1 MVCSSSLA
9 GIESLSSMDVD
20 ARTAETARA
29 SIVGSSDEERRVERF
44 PDDSTVEEAEAPTED
59 SERRNLIKR

>member
-1 MVCSSSLA
+1 
-9 GIESLSSMDVD
+9 MDVD